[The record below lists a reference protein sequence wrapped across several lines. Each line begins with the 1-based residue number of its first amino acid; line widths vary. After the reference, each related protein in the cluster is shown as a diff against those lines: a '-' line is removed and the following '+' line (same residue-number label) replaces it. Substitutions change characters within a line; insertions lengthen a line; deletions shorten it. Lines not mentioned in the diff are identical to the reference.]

1 MTSAILEQS
10 FVQKTCAT
18 FSVRACQLITLTLRS
33 WDLSAITES
42 LQQQLMQAP
51 DFFKKTAILI
61 DFDLSE
67 AEACD
72 LDRMNTVMILLH
84 HHELQILGCTGPQ
97 WVRDL
102 CAFFQ
107 LPYLKDQPHTVGA
120 QIAPEPKEQQQAFSL
135 SLPVRPGQQ
144 YVRQGDLILLA
155 PIHHG
160 AEILSTGHIHAYAR
174 TQGRLLA
181 GINGDRQAQIFCSS
195 LQAQLVSISG
205 VFLTKD
211 LYPKKWLNQ
220 PCRIFLT
227 NDQDELHFEPLS

>member
-1 MTSAILEQS
+1 MTSVLLEND
-10 FVQKTCAT
+10 QKTCAI

-51 DFFKKTAILI
+51 DFFKKTSILLH
-61 DFDLSE
+61 FDLPE

-72 LDRMNTVMILLH
+72 LDRMNTVMILLQ
-84 HHELQILGCTGPQ
+84 HHELQILGCIGPS

-102 CAFFQ
+102 CGFFQ
-107 LPYLKDQPHTVGA
+107 IPFLKDHPGLA
-120 QIAPEPKEQQQAFSL
+120 QSEEKVQQGPEQAFSL

-155 PIHHG
+155 PVHHG
-160 AEILSTGHIHAYAR
+160 AEILATGHIHAYAR
-174 TQGRLLA
+174 TQGRLIA
-181 GINGDRQAQIFCSS
+181 GINGDKSAQIFCSS
-195 LQAQLVSISG
+195 LQAQLISIAG

-220 PCRIFLT
+220 PCRIFLA
-227 NDQDELHFEPLS
+227 QEKEELEFEPLS